1 LGGWLSEAK
10 SNGRAIIEGKKAGRG
25 PTAGNGRPSAKGKFW
40 ELRTTATKPPGVTLV
55 NMVMCEEL
63 SEKMRARND
72 TYQKR
77 KSDEA
82 QGRADR

>member
-1 LGGWLSEAK
+1 M
-10 SNGRAIIEGKKAGRG
+10 
-25 PTAGNGRPSAKGKFW
+25 
-40 ELRTTATKPPGVTLV
+40 LV

-63 SEKMRARND
+63 SEKTRACND

>member
-1 LGGWLSEAK
+1 MGGQSLKEK
-10 SNGRAIIEGKKAGRG
+10 RQEEDQLQEMEGHRQKASS
-25 PTAGNGRPSAKGKFW
+25 GNYAQRQLNRQVW
-40 ELRTTATKPPGVTLV
+40 VTLV